1 MKYFP
6 HPMFVFTFLLACILC
21 NSASASDLTELAPE
35 TSISSPTTQ
44 VNEDILTEPIARADE
59 ARKRAIDFECPAYFP
74 SEWDVVEAQYAV
86 AANIPS
92 SNQNETQTSAFYT
105 VADAYDDLLKKT
117 IPLYAQAREDEI
129 ISARDELIN
138 AGFTQL
144 FPKYLR
150 NIDQKALAALAQY
163 EAGDYYK
170 AKDTAAEALNE
181 YETLIIGAEIFST
194 RQEIVDRGFSKYDF
208 DNFDK
213 ADEFAQVAINEYE
226 AGNKASAM
234 SAAEE
239 SLSYFN
245 IVLTNGW
252 TAHEAEQRAS
262 AVIEPD

>member
-1 MKYFP
+1 MKKSFS
-6 HPMFVFTFLLACILC
+6 PMFAFTFLLACVLC
-21 NSASASDLTELAPE
+21 NSASTSDLTGLAPE
-35 TSISSPTTQ
+35 TSISNPTTQ
-44 VNEDILTEPIARADE
+44 VNEDILRGPIVRVDE

-74 SEWDVVEAQYAV
+74 SEWDAVETQYAA
-86 AANIPS
+86 AANMSS
-92 SNQNETQTSAFYT
+92 SNQNETEQASAFYK
-105 VADAYDDLLKKT
+105 VADAYDDLFGKT

-129 ISARDELIN
+129 IFARDILIN
-138 AGFTQL
+138 AGFTQF

-150 NIDQKALAALAQY
+150 NMDQKALAALAQY

-194 RQEIVDRGFSKYDF
+194 RQEIVGRGFSKYDF

-226 AGNKASAM
+226 AGNKISAVT
-234 SAAEE
+234 AAEE
-239 SLSYFN
+239 SLLHFN

-252 TAHEAEQRAS
+252 AAFETEQ
-262 AVIEPD
+262 